1 MFDRVEGGEEF
12 NLRSLSALLVA
23 RLRLRSSSLEPDSV
37 EPPAPVAVSLGS
49 EKKLKKKIIK
59 KIIS

>member
-49 EKKLKKKIIK
+49 EKISKIYTYF
-59 KIIS
+59 

>member
-23 RLRLRSSSLEPDSV
+23 LLRLRSSSLEPDSV
-37 EPPAPVAVSLGS
+37 EPPVPVAVSLGS
-49 EKKLKKKIIK
+49 KKKNFF
-59 KIIS
+59 

>member
-49 EKKLKKKIIK
+49 KQNHEKKL
-59 KIIS
+59 